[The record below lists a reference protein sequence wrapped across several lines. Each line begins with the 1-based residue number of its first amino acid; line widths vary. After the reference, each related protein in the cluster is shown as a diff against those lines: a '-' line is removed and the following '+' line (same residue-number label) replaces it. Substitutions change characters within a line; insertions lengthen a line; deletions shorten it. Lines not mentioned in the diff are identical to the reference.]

1 MEFHRELELPK
12 STSQHP
18 QILRDEPQGLGI
30 LIPQGSSTPQTLC
43 PSKDHLPTGFFPL
56 FFGAVPSCTSL
67 REFLPLIPRDLLPVG
82 IPSGAP
88 CAPLFV

>member
-30 LIPQGSSTPQTLC
+30 PIPQGSSTPQTLC
-43 PSKDHLPTGFFPL
+43 PSPPHWIFPS